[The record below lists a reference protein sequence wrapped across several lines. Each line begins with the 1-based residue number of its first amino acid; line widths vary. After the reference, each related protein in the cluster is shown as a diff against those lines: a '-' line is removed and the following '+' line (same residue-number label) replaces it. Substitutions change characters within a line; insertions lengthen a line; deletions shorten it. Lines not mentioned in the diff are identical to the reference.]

1 MYAKT
6 VRHSNRKRNREKKQH
21 RDPNRNEGSTNVEI
35 FLNVFFF
42 LFCFLLLFYFQIF
55 FFENLFT
62 ARQNCRH
69 KWSFFC
75 FICIRWI
82 SIEDFTLLLLLKWC
96 FRFGF
101 SFSSSAL
108 IFEVG
113 ETYCIVICLWLAIIA
128 HTHTSASNYISE
140 YLWVF
145 TAINIS

>member
-6 VRHSNRKRNREKKQH
+6 VRHSDRKGHREKNNIEIQIEMKDLLML
-21 RDPNRNEGSTNVEI
+21 RFFLCI
-35 FLNVFFF
+35 FLFVLFFAAF
-42 LFCFLLLFYFQIF
+42 LFSDF

-62 ARQNCRH
+62 ARQNCRL
-69 KWSFFC
+69 KWSFFR

-96 FRFGF
+96 FRFRF

-113 ETYCIVICLWLAIIA
+113 ETYCIVICLWLVIIA